1 MRFNAEAAAMDGLLP
16 EGQYEA
22 VVKRA
27 EEKVSKS
34 GNPMIEL
41 IVTCHGPTGG
51 KYDVYDY
58 LLSSDDW
65 AWKVRHFCES
75 AGLEWAGG
83 TLTDRDCV
91 DRNIRV
97 NLSIKKQA
105 GYADKNSVADYLP
118 RPTFAVSSV
127 NRAPEDDDIPF

>member
-1 MRFNAEAAAMDGLLP
+1 VKFNAEAAAMDGLLP

-41 IVTCHGPTGG
+41 IVTCFTVTGA
-51 KYDVYDY
+51 KVDVFDY
-58 LLSSDDW
+58 LLSTDDW

-83 TLTDRDCV
+83 SLNDHQCV
-91 DRNIRV
+91 DRNVRV

-105 GYADKNSVADYLP
+105 GYPDKNSVADYLP
-118 RPTFAVSSV
+118 RPTFAVNAV